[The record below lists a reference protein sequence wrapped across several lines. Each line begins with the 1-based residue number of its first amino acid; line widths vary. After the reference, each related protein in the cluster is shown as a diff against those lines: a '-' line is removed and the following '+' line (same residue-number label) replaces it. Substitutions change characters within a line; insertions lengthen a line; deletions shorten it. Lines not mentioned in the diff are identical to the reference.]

1 MKNILHFLGPMCF
14 EKITQVSIY
23 FSNLVYSGNT
33 VTYVGLQYSRLEFCR
48 FEVSNHVVPQEWN
61 TTGDPEFVIEDETQL
76 ETQSLS
82 LKMNTFTLSFTTY
95 LTMLKVA
102 KV

>member
-33 VTYVGLQYSRLEFCR
+33 VTYVILRLQDINVQS
-48 FEVSNHVVPQEWN
+48 VVHSGTCQ
-61 TTGDPEFVIEDETQL
+61 V
-76 ETQSLS
+76 
-82 LKMNTFTLSFTTY
+82 TFTARDVGVSIRIRGG
-95 LTMLKVA
+95 
-102 KV
+102 